1 MSLWNSFLDNIAKP
15 VSRAITQAGEQTL
28 DFIGQA
34 MPYGVP
40 SPSSIVVK
48 PLLST
53 AVDIGVTPITSKAG
67 LNEAAAAGLKENLK
81 YQVGQEAVSNDIT
94 LKIAHN
100 VIEPVISKGLRGV
113 GTAALVSDT
122 DNKLYQP
129 GEFEAGFQLND
140 VKSAWNKTE
149 EVSVFQALTQSALL
163 KNNSI
168 QKAVS
173 LIAGTDLGDVN
184 LWDDEDVSK
193 NFSENVVG
201 RIYTGGGDFITSNA
215 LIALAT
221 KGLGKIGNIGK
232 KSMGISTTGKA
243 VEVFEAE
250 AKNGLKYIE
259 TNGLEGKFSN
269 SASDMKFFADTTD
282 VGQIIDRLEP
292 YTTNPRMIDVIR
304 EATDPNLVLDLI
316 LADKQYLPAIQRLI
330 TSGSSELGYVADV
343 AATFKNKAL
352 QNGGVYHPEGDAL
365 TRINKLYDDGIRLPE
380 HKKYYETIMDPIAKS
395 PRGGGRDYFPMEPKL
410 GAKQLAALKNRI
422 STVKGGVVTREFTD
436 IGGWE
441 ERILGNRL
449 VTRAIRFTG
458 TYKPLGIVTF
468 SGARPLDGMVEIH
481 AVLDDLDM
489 FKFGTN
495 RITIKPPARPGEIPT
510 TISAA
515 EYRKQIIDD
524 FVKAEND
531 IARKKVLETVD
542 ENLGRHLAYTKGFY
556 DDVAIDRFINDM
568 RGRIST
574 SHTQFADKGMGIDAQ
589 GHRVTV
595 DPMTQRQLVDS
606 YRLAPWN
613 IIEKEIIRSSE
624 KGQLK
629 KYGSAGAEVTKAVYE
644 GLNRYWT
651 FDVLARPSYIP
662 KQSIAEPMLSAFLAL
677 GFTTMMSD
685 IPTFA
690 GNAIKNNRN
699 RVLGTVAKIRNKS
712 ELKSF
717 QEVVDAKS
725 SQLDAA
731 ISNLNSLNSEY
742 SVFFETD
749 NISPMAR
756 KLNGAKVAKD
766 LRVAEKLVDEIELDL
781 MDAIKPFGEYTP
793 VPTFTGLERRLAY
806 LKKKAGGKY
815 GNDIANAQIAL
826 NAARAET
833 HTLIPNSSQLAKVND
848 DIAKQYEI
856 IENNLK
862 ELGEANLDEARLL
875 GKSEE
880 YKKRYYGKE
889 VHYKYYKGKYYKID
903 SLMNDNQ
910 LGAAMREEI
919 NNTATISNV
928 YLNELNVGTRQS
940 ILMRK
945 SPNTITDVN
954 NPLYFSELEYVVNRQ
969 FRGDPLIDQI
979 LGGVNTKDL
988 IKWAEANPSYIEQFG
1003 VYTAGNIP
1011 DFVRSRVSFV
1021 NRYLPS
1027 KAAQAAALEGPVTA
1041 NQLKLLMGKNL
1052 DELSA
1057 IHPTELNYQLAA
1069 EGLVGPKGLAKI
1081 DKWTSDFARYTFR
1094 KLAAPENPIR
1104 WSFADKVFVDSM
1116 AKKAY
1121 ALEKQGVEIT
1131 DVRLNALRQSATRE
1145 AVEETEKTFYTIR
1158 RQNRGL
1164 YAARTLSAFPAASV
1178 NAFYRYGRMAIKN
1191 PTRVAGFL
1199 HGYNSMFTTFG
1210 IDKYGEPVD
1219 DPLKATHI
1227 VLPMS
1232 KELGFFG
1239 GKGVR
1244 LSARSIGFLLN
1255 IPGPSFFVAAPVAAL
1270 QQWKPT
1276 TEDAMKQV
1284 LGKTNYDMLFPYG
1297 VQTSMGAALT
1307 PIWLNSFYKYL
1318 VGPESAADFLNSVKS
1333 VADYY
1338 HTLDEMGIQKFPG
1351 LDVVRQDVR
1360 NMYGRKAQWQF
1371 ASIVGVPVKVDT
1383 NPMELFDDYYATLVN
1398 KWTVKGSSEIDA
1410 KFLAEKELLSVLGT
1424 DFPLDRVTY
1433 KGKSQRAY
1441 IPSTLENY
1449 KRVFVDNDDLVGE
1462 LANLDPKLVS
1472 LVTLDVKTKPEEFN
1486 LSIYKI
1492 LNDPKTKLPGNVLLN
1507 KVKLSPEQYETE
1519 RQKNRAQEKF
1529 NQKRDELNA
1538 LALAKGKA
1546 DYTSIPEYKN
1556 ELEKYAKEILRP
1568 QSAEWYDKYSNPT
1581 FTNNSYL
1588 YARGLETVINN
1599 INFMSKHG
1607 QSKLWQDVSGFI
1619 SMRNMYVDA
1628 YQSLSDRDPRKKILK
1643 NRYQQY
1649 LSENISQWEPN
1660 LQRIIKTYFDDD
1672 QMTETIVGIK

>member
-15 VSRAITQAGEQTL
+15 VAKVAENAAGQLL
-28 DFIGQA
+28 DFVGQA

-40 SPSSIVVK
+40 SPSSVITNTVV
-48 PLLST
+48 P
-53 AVDIGVTPITSKAG
+53 AAINIGVSPITSKMG
-67 LNEAAAAGLKENLK
+67 LNEAAAQGLKENLQ
-81 YQVGQEAVSNDIT
+81 YQVGQKTVSNDLT

-100 VIEPVISKGLRGV
+100 VVEPVISSGLRAV

-122 DNKLYQP
+122 ENVLYQP

-140 VKSAWNKTE
+140 IKSAWNRTE
-149 EVSVFQALTQSALL
+149 EVSLFQALTQSALL
-163 KNNSI
+163 KDSPLQN
-168 QKAVS
+168 AVS
-173 LIAGTDLGDVN
+173 VVAGTDLSDVN
-184 LWDDEDVSK
+184 LWDDEDITK
-193 NFSENVVG
+193 NFSENIVG
-201 RIYTGGGDFITSNA
+201 RIYTGGGDFVVSNL
-215 LIALAT
+215 LIAVAG
-221 KGLGKIGNIGK
+221 KGIGKIGNAGK
-232 KSMGISTTGKA
+232 KSMGIATTGKA
-243 VEVFEAE
+243 VEIFESE
-250 AKNGLKYIE
+250 ARNGLKYIE

-282 VGQIIDRLEP
+282 VAQIIDRLEP
-292 YTTNPRMIDVIR
+292 YTTNPRMIDEIR

-330 TSGSSELGYVADV
+330 TSGSSELGYVAGVTD
-343 AATFKNKAL
+343 AFKAKAM
-352 QNGGVYHPEGDAL
+352 QRGGVYHPEGDSL

-380 HKKYYETIMDPIAKS
+380 HKKYYETVMDPIAKS

-410 GAKQLAALKNRI
+410 GSQQLAALKNRI
-422 STVKGGVVTREFTD
+422 STVKGGIVTRDFND

-458 TYKPLGIVTF
+458 TYKPLGMVTF
-468 SGARPLDGMVEIH
+468 SGARPLDGMVEIN

-489 FKFGTN
+489 FRFGTN
-495 RITIKPPARPGEIPT
+495 RIVTKPPARPGEIPT
-510 TISAA
+510 SVSAT
-515 EYRKQIIDD
+515 EYRRQIIND

-531 IARKKVLETVD
+531 IARKALLEKVD

-556 DDVAIDRFINDM
+556 DDVEIDRFINDL

-574 SHTQFADKGMGIDAQ
+574 SHSQFADKGMGIDAQ
-589 GHRVTV
+589 GHRVTI
-595 DPMTQRQLVDS
+595 DPQTQRQLVDS

-624 KGQLK
+624 TKQLK
-629 KYGSAGAEVTKAVYE
+629 KYGSTGAEITKSIYE
-644 GLNRYWT
+644 GINRYWT

-662 KQSIAEPMLSAFLAL
+662 KQSIAEPMLSSFLSL

-685 IPTFA
+685 IPTMS

-699 RVLGTVAKIRNKS
+699 RVLGTVSKVRTRK

-717 QEVVDAKS
+717 QDAIDSKS

-731 ISNLNSLNSEY
+731 ASNLNSLNSEFA
-742 SVFFETD
+742 VFFGTD
-749 NISPMAR
+749 DVSPVAR
-756 KLNGAKVAKD
+756 SLNGAKVAKD
-766 LRVAEKLVDEIELDL
+766 LRSAEKLVDEIELDL
-781 MDAIKPFGEYTP
+781 MDAVKPFGEYTP
-793 VPTFTGLERRLAY
+793 IPTFAGLERRINY
-806 LKKKAGGKY
+806 LKAKASGKY
-815 GNDIANAQIAL
+815 GNQIANAQFAL

-833 HTLIPNSSQLAKVND
+833 HTLIPNSSKLAKVND

-856 IENNLK
+856 IESNLK
-862 ELGEANLDEARLL
+862 ELGQANLDEARLI

-889 VHYKYYKGKYYKID
+889 VHYKYYKGQYYKID
-903 SLMNDNQ
+903 SLTNDNQ
-910 LGAAMREEI
+910 LGAAMREEVA
-919 NNTATISNV
+919 NTATISNV
-928 YLNELNVGTRQS
+928 YLNELNTGTRQS

-954 NPLYFSELEYVVNRQ
+954 NPLYFNELEYIINRQ

-979 LGGVNTKDL
+979 LAGTNPKDL

-1003 VYTAGNIP
+1003 VYTPGTIP
-1011 DFVRSRVSFV
+1011 DFVRARISFV
-1021 NRYLPS
+1021 NRYLPN
-1027 KAAQAAALEGPVTA
+1027 KAAQAAALKNPVTA

-1052 DELSA
+1052 DELTA

-1069 EGLVGPKGLAKI
+1069 EGITGVKGLAKI

-1104 WSFADKVFVDSM
+1104 WSFADKVFVDIM
-1116 AKKAY
+1116 AKKMDV
-1121 ALEKQGVEIT
+1121 LRKQGVEIT
-1131 DVRLNALRQSATRE
+1131 DVRQNALRQSATRE

-1164 YAARTLSAFPAASV
+1164 YAARVLSAFPSASV

-1199 HGYNSMFTTFG
+1199 HGYNSMFTSFG

-1219 DPLKATHI
+1219 NPLEATHI

-1232 KELGFFG
+1232 KEFGAFG

-1244 LSARSIGFLLN
+1244 LSARAIGFLLN
-1255 IPGPSFFVAAPVAAL
+1255 IPGPSFFVAAPLAKL
-1270 QQWKPT
+1270 QEWKPS
-1276 TEDAMKQV
+1276 TEDTMKQV
-1284 LGKTNYDMLFPYG
+1284 LGSNYDVYFPYG
-1297 VQTSMGAALT
+1297 LQTSLGAALT

-1318 VGPESAADFLNSVKS
+1318 TGPESAADFLNSVKS

-1351 LDVVRQDVR
+1351 LDVVRQDVK

-1371 ASIVGVPVKVDT
+1371 ASPLGVPIKVDT
-1383 NPMELFDDYYATLVN
+1383 DPMQLFDDYYSTLVN
-1398 KWTVKGSSEIDA
+1398 KWTVQGNSEVDA
-1410 KFLAEKELLSVLGT
+1410 KFLAGKEMLSTLGP
-1424 DFPLDRVTY
+1424 DFQLDRVTY
-1433 KGKSQRAY
+1433 KGKSQSAY
-1441 IPSTLENY
+1441 IPSTLENFN
-1449 KRVFVDNDDLVGE
+1449 RVFKDNNDLVSD

-1472 LVTLDVKTKPEEFN
+1472 LITLDVKTKPEDFN

-1529 NQKRDELNA
+1529 NEKRDKFNA
-1538 LALAKGKA
+1538 LALSKGKA
-1546 DYTSIPEYKN
+1546 DYTSIPEYKV
-1556 ELEKYAKEILRP
+1556 ELERYAKEVLAP
-1568 QSAEWYDKYSNPT
+1568 QSTEWYDRYSNPT
-1581 FTNNSYL
+1581 FKNNSYL
-1588 YARGLETVINN
+1588 YARGLETVVNN
-1599 INFMSKHG
+1599 VNFMSKHG
-1607 QSKLWQDVSGFI
+1607 KSKLWQDVSGFV

-1628 YQSLSDRDPRKKILK
+1628 YQALGDRDPRKTSLK
-1643 NRYQQY
+1643 NKYQQY

-1660 LQRIIKTYFDDD
+1660 LQRLIKVYFVND